1 MQACLQMGANRK
13 TIERPRQGAVS
24 RLGSAPAGAHK
35 MGAANLVAPMLAHSP
50 ANPHSRISRTPQE
63 QACLQMGASRKTIER
78 PRQGA
83 VSRLGSAPAGANKM
97 HEVNLVAPLLAYTP
111 R

>member
-1 MQACLQMGANRK
+1 MGANRK

-50 ANPHSRISRTPQE
+50 ANPHP
-63 QACLQMGASRKTIER
+63 ASHALPKNMAQPIKGVGGEVEDHSKASGLGEVFR
-78 PRQGA
+78 PHTC
-83 VSRLGSAPAGANKM
+83 P
-97 HEVNLVAPLLAYTP
+97 H
-111 R
+111 